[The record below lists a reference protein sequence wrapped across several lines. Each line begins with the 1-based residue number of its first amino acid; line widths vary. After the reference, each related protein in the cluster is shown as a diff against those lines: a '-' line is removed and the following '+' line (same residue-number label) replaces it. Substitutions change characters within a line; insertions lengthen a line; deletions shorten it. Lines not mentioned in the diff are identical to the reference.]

1 MYLAIGIRE
10 MIFDYY
16 KDIQLAQTPGAK
28 EVIKEAIQH
37 FDTIIEIG
45 FLHGGLSLWIQDHK
59 PYNSKFIAIDIN
71 NINKWQGKSTPTGGE
86 NIDFRILDCFAPDGQ
101 QFIANELK
109 NTKALLLCDG
119 SHKNNEFNYYSQF
132 LSRGSA
138 ILLHDYIDDSKD
150 SEYWN
155 YLARTKDWTAPPE
168 SQFSRIKNSIDKYS
182 LKPFMYNELLNV
194 FWGGFIK

>member
-1 MYLAIGIRE
+1 

-28 EVIKEAIQH
+28 EVIKEAIQY

-45 FLHGGLSLWIQDHK
+45 FLHGGLSLWIQDNK
-59 PYNSKFIAIDIN
+59 PDKTKFIAIDIN
-71 NINKWQGKSTPTGGE
+71 NQNKWQGKHTPAGGE
-86 NIDFRILDCFAPDGQ
+86 HIDFRIVDCFSSAGKQ
-101 QFIANELK
+101 LIVNELK
-109 NTKALLLCDG
+109 SSKTLLLCDG
-119 SHKNNEFNYYSQF
+119 SHKNNEFNYYSPF
-132 LSRGSA
+132 LSQGSA

-150 SEYWN
+150 INYWN
-155 YLARTKDWTAPPE
+155 HLTKTKDWTAPPE
-168 SQFSRIKNSIDKYS
+168 SQFSAIKKSVDKYN